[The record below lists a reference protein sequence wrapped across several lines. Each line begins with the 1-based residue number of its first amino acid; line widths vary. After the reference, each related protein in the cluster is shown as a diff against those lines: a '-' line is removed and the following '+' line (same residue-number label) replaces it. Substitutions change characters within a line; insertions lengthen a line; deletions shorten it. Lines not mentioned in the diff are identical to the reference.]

1 MNPIRRVLELTG
13 LKPKQRRKRFSLG
26 SLPKLGRKS

>member
-13 LKPKQRRKRFSLG
+13 LKPKQRRKRLSLG
-26 SLPKLGRKS
+26 SIPRLGRKN